1 MQDILCKLEE
11 QKWDWTTNA
20 IKEFNRGFIRHDP
33 SQFGKDRVLV
43 GVYGPTQV
51 GKTTF
56 ILKLLGIKEEYFS
69 SLSQALRGKRKAGK
83 SATITCTIYEESD
96 GDNYVITLPDKTERK
111 VQTFE
116 QLENEMASVREE
128 IEKSGAYSLK
138 PLKICLSNTLFN
150 KKEIDKRTREISIV
164 DLPGDDSKDKVEM
177 LHVERVLKEYLPRC
191 KVTILMEIAG
201 QMTTLT
207 QLNREFV
214 RDWPV
219 LPYHFRIVLTRSVTS
234 SSVVKKVENG
244 EIGTTSDYQRF
255 YESELARYNENK
267 NVKTKIYPLEF
278 GESWSEL
285 QSLNS
290 SLYEKSSVWVE
301 DVFSHL
307 VEDLTS
313 IYSPENEIRQL
324 KDLDGYIVKRS
335 KDEEEQLVSCKKEIE
350 GERGLIEGTLKSLNE
365 AIDKLYDKISQYM
378 DEKEELKARKLKIKH
393 RISIS
398 AWESR
403 SLSTKTTSALDNEF
417 KYIQDQIKELFEE
430 EAAKFAKEMKTTELL
445 LNLSLKEFT
454 FYFQESYLSLTNEYV
469 FETYFSKKNF
479 NVDCSRVEYRLNEC
493 LKENNDRLKK
503 AVNSYLQEMSCKLD
517 QVILKL
523 NIQRENLN
531 EEKKQVIVQHKELSA
546 ELEKINR
553 KIAQAHEE
561 WERDLARSQK
571 LTHYLEKAFL
581 EQFNSY
587 LNLMN
592 KKAASPEEKWLYHHY
607 LNIMRN
613 QAEGIIHRDFKS
625 NESTI

>member
-1 MQDILCKLEE
+1 MQDILCRLEE

-20 IKEFNRGFIRHDP
+20 IKEFNGGFIRHDP

-83 SATITCTIYEESD
+83 SATITCTIYEESSD
-96 GDNYVITLPDKTERK
+96 DDYVITLPDKTERK

-116 QLENEMASVREE
+116 QLEDAMASVREE
-128 IEKSGAYSLK
+128 IEKSGAYSLE
-138 PLKICLSNTLFN
+138 PLKIGLSNTLF
-150 KKEIDKRTREISIV
+150 KKAEIDKRKREISIV

-177 LHVERVLKEYLPRC
+177 VHVERVLKEYLPRC

-234 SSVVKKVENG
+234 SSVVKKVENR
-244 EIGTTSDYQRF
+244 EIGTTNDYQRF
-255 YESELARYNENK
+255 YESELARYNDQR

-290 SLYEKSSVWVE
+290 SLFNKASIWVE
-301 DVFSHL
+301 DIFSRL

-324 KDLDGYIVKRS
+324 KDLDGYILKRS
-335 KDEEEQLVSCKKEIE
+335 KDEEDQFVFLKKKIVDELE
-350 GERGLIEGTLKSLNE
+350 LIEDKQASLRSAICTISKRLSECKNEKKGLKKRNVE
-365 AIDKLYDKISQYM
+365 IDHL
-378 DEKEELKARKLKIKH
+378 
-393 RISIS
+393 ISIPP
-398 AWESR
+398 WEDRPR
-403 SLSTKTTSALDNEF
+403 SSKKTSDLDSEF
-417 KYIQDQIKELFEE
+417 YYIQDQMKESFEAE
-430 EAAKFAKEMKTTELL
+430 VRKFAKEMKTTALL
-445 LNLSLKEFT
+445 FNRRLKEFT
-454 FYFQESYLSLTNEYV
+454 FDFQESHLSLTSEYRL
-469 FETYFSKKNF
+469 ETYLSKKNF
-479 NVDCSRVEYRLNEC
+479 NVDCFRVELRLEEC
-493 LKENNDRLKK
+493 LKENQDRLNE
-503 AVNSYLQEMSCKLD
+503 AVNSYLKEMSGTLD
-517 QVILKL
+517 QVILDLRNK
-523 NIQRENLN
+523 REALN
-531 EEKKQVIVQHKELSA
+531 EEKKQANVQHKELSGQ
-546 ELEKINR
+546 LEMINR
-553 KIAQAHEE
+553 KIEQAHEE

-571 LTHYLEKAFL
+571 LTLYLQKAFL
-581 EQFNSY
+581 EQFSSY
-587 LNLMN
+587 VNLMN
-592 KKAASPEEKWLYHHY
+592 KEEAAPEEKWFYHQY

-613 QAEGIIHRDFKS
+613 QAEGIIQGDF
-625 NESTI
+625 